1 MSTDSGHK
9 RLVDFLRDERN
20 RLVGYV
26 RNLIDDAAERDGEDI
41 VQDVILSVYSRGE
54 IASPI
59 EDLSAYV
66 YQSLRN
72 RVADY
77 FRKKREVVPFDGS
90 DDDDPN
96 LSLSNILYDPK
107 YDAFDEL
114 YRAETRERIFEAI
127 DSLGDDEKAVII
139 ETEFNGRTYREM
151 SSEWDIPIGTLLSR
165 KSRALEK
172 IREALSDLNK

>member
-1 MSTDSGHK
+1 MGTDSGQK
-9 RLVDFLRDERN
+9 RLLDFLQEEHK

-41 VQDVILSVYSRGE
+41 VQDVILSIFSRYE

-59 EDLSAYV
+59 EDLSSYV

-72 RVADY
+72 RVVDY
-77 FRKKREVVPFDGS
+77 FRKRREVIPFDAADG
-90 DDDDPN
+90 DDPN

-114 YRAETRERIFEAI
+114 YRSEIRERIFGAI
-127 DSLGDDEKAVII
+127 DSLGDDEKAIII
-139 ETEFNGRTYREM
+139 ETEFNGRAYREL
-151 SSEWDIPIGTLLSR
+151 SREWEIPKGTLLAR
-165 KSRALEK
+165 KSRALKK

>member
-1 MSTDSGHK
+1 M
-9 RLVDFLRDERN
+9 
-20 RLVGYV
+20 
-26 RNLIDDAAERDGEDI
+26 RNLIDDASERDGEDI
-41 VQDVILSVYSRGE
+41 VQDVILNIYSRGE

-72 RVADY
+72 RVVDY
-77 FRKKREVVPFDGS
+77 FRKRREVIPFDGT

-114 YRAETRERIFEAI
+114 YRAEIRERIFEAI

-139 ETEFNGRTYREM
+139 ETEFNGRTYREI
-151 SSEWDIPIGTLLSR
+151 SQEWDIPIGTLLSR

-172 IREALSDLNK
+172 IREVLSDLNK

>member
-1 MSTDSGHK
+1 MSTDSRHK
-9 RLVDFLRDERN
+9 RLQDFLQTERK

-41 VQDVILSVYSRGE
+41 VQDVIVSIFSRGE
-54 IASPI
+54 ITSPI

-72 RVADY
+72 RVVDY
-77 FRKKREVVPFDGS
+77 FRKRREVVPFDAVNG
-90 DDDDPN
+90 DDPN

-114 YRAETRERIFEAI
+114 YRSEIRERIFEAI

-139 ETEFNGRTYREM
+139 ETEFNGRTYREL
-151 SSEWDIPIGTLLSR
+151 SREWGIPMGTLLAR
-165 KSRALEK
+165 KSRALGK